1 MHVTPTLAK
10 LNLPGS
16 SITLRR
22 ATHDDLPT
30 IVSLLVDDPLG
41 RTREAPSHADDLGPY
56 EAAFA
61 LIDTDPAQLLVVATD
76 GSEVVATMQLSFIPG
91 LARRGALRA
100 QAEAVRVAAHYRR
113 RGLGAAMFQWSI
125 DEARRRGC
133 ALVQL
138 STDKT
143 RTDAR
148 RFYERL
154 GFTASHEGFKLNL

>member
-1 MHVTPTLAK
+1 VTDTLAK

-22 ATHDDLPT
+22 ATCEDLPA
-30 IVSLLVDDPLG
+30 IVGLLVNDPLG
-41 RTREAPSHADDLGPY
+41 SSREAASEAGDFGPY
-56 EAAFA
+56 ATAFA
-61 LIDTDPAQLLVVATD
+61 TIDTDPAQLLVVATD
-76 GSEVVATMQLSFIPG
+76 GIEVVATMQLSFIPG

-100 QAEAVRVAAHYRR
+100 QAEAVRVAASHRS
-113 RGLGAAMFQWSI
+113 RGLGVAMFQWAI

-138 STDKT
+138 TTDKT
-143 RTDAR
+143 RADAY

-154 GFTASHEGFKLNL
+154 GFTASHEGFKLQL